1 MKLHVDLKENGYDII
16 MEHGILY
23 RLNDHIDLNRKVMIV
38 TDSGVPEAYA
48 NIVREQCKKGYI
60 HVIEQGEDSKDLSI
74 FKEINENLLAHKFSR
89 KDCVIALGGGVVG
102 DLAGYVAASYMRGI
116 DFIQIPTTT
125 LSQIDS
131 SIGGKV
137 AINLDEVKNIV
148 GAFYQPKI
156 VFIDPETLQTL
167 PKRHYIN
174 GLIEALKAGLI
185 YDASLF
191 ELFEQGDINKDLDTI
206 IVKALR
212 VKKDVVEQDEREQ
225 GLRKI
230 LNFGHT
236 IGHAIESYYHLS
248 EYLHGECVA
257 LGMLYFIDNEQL
269 KQRVLHVY
277 KHLGI
282 RTQVDFD
289 PEAVYQLLCRDKK
302 ADGDY
307 VTIVRVRELGAAE
320 LVETPLSEVHDIL
333 KGTAV

>member
-1 MKLHVDLKENGYDII
+1 M
-16 MEHGILY
+16 
-23 RLNDHIDLNRKVMIV
+23 
-38 TDSGVPEAYA
+38 
-48 NIVREQCKKGYI
+48 
-60 HVIEQGEDSKDLSI
+60 
-74 FKEINENLLAHKFSR
+74 
-89 KDCVIALGGGVVG
+89 
-102 DLAGYVAASYMRGI
+102 
-116 DFIQIPTTT
+116 
-125 LSQIDS
+125 
-131 SIGGKV
+131 
-137 AINLDEVKNIV
+137 
-148 GAFYQPKI
+148 
-156 VFIDPETLQTL
+156 
-167 PKRHYIN
+167 
-174 GLIEALKAGLI
+174 
-185 YDASLF
+185 
-191 ELFEQGDINKDLDTI
+191 
-206 IVKALR
+206 
-212 VKKDVVEQDEREQ
+212 EQDEREQ

-257 LGMLYFIDNEQL
+257 LGMLFFIDNEQL

-333 KGTAV
+333 KGIAV

>member
-206 IVKALR
+206 IVKALK

-277 KHLGI
+277 KRLGI

-289 PEAVYQLLCRDKK
+289 PEAVYQLLSRDKK

-333 KGTAV
+333 KGIAV